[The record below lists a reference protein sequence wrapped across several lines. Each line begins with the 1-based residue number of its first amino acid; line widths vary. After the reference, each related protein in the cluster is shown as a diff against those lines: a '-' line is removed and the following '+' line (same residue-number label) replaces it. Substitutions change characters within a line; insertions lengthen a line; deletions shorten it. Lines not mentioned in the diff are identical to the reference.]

1 MNQLEKK
8 EFSLGTKS
16 KFIFNKKSRMRGNH
30 GINYNS
36 VRTQMVRT
44 MKKQYPPDVKTFDE
58 IPDESDYFKTERKED
73 FMIFKNSDIV
83 IFQSPF
89 QANIYSKYLS
99 SSSRGFHMAG
109 SAVFLMDGLLIRWIG

>member
-1 MNQLEKK
+1 
-8 EFSLGTKS
+8 
-16 KFIFNKKSRMRGNH
+16 MRGNH
-30 GINYNS
+30 GISYNS

-44 MKKQYPPDVKTFDE
+44 MKKQYPSDVKTFDE

-89 QANIYSKYLS
+89 QAKIYSKYLS